1 MVKNFKVMS
10 VPTYI
15 VLKNG
20 QEIYR
25 ATGAKTKEQ
34 LKDLVQHEQ

>member
-1 MVKNFKVMS
+1 MLKNFKIMA

-15 VLKNG
+15 VLKDG

-25 ATGAKTKEQ
+25 ANGAKTKEQ
-34 LKDLVQHEQ
+34 LQDLLNYE